1 MLSPSLSSFKT
12 LMNTDN
18 PEPSSWFQQLLKW
31 IPQKKPTDK
40 TELLSVIQQAEKQNI
55 LTTESLTMIEGALQV
70 ADMHVRDVMVP
81 RAQMVVLALDDP
93 PDKLIQTIV
102 ASGHSRFPVV
112 GESRDDV
119 QGIFL
124 AKDLLDY
131 YARNDQTE
139 FNMRDGM
146 RPAIFIPESKR
157 LNTLLKEF
165 RTSRNHIA
173 IVVDEYSGV
182 AGLVT
187 IEDVI
192 EQIVGDIDDEHDI
205 EEQDYIRQRK
215 DGSYIVRALIPI
227 EEFNEYFQSSFRDDE
242 FDTMGGLLMQA
253 FGHLPK
259 KGEQI
264 TLDNFHIEVLRAS
277 GRRIHLFKV
286 MQEMPIN
293 NEATNE

>member
-1 MLSPSLSSFKT
+1 
-12 LMNTDN
+12 MNTDN
-18 PEPSSWFQQLLKW
+18 PEPSSWFTQLQKW
-31 IPQKKPTDK
+31 IPQKKPKDK
-40 TELLSVIQQAEKQNI
+40 IELLSVLQHAEQCNI
-55 LTTESLTMIEGALQV
+55 VTTESLTMIEGALQM

-93 PDKLIQTIV
+93 PEKLIQTIV

-131 YARNDQTE
+131 YARNDVPE

-165 RTSRNHIA
+165 RASRNHIA

-215 DGSYIVRALIPI
+215 DGTYIVRALIPI
-227 EEFNEYFQSSFRDDE
+227 EEFNDYFQAKFSDEE

-259 KGEQI
+259 KGEHI
-264 TLDNFHIEVLRAS
+264 KLENFYIEVLRAS

-286 MQEMPIN
+286 MHDVSANVE
-293 NEATNE
+293 TST